1 MLGLGS
7 SIVKSNSAAFVDS
20 LPGLAISLSLR
31 LIPGGSYS
39 GPAITVT
46 TDGVDSQ
53 DINFNGSNLDTAA
66 LESFAG
72 SGDAYVSTWFDQS
85 GNSHNAIQTS
95 FSNMPKIVSN
105 GSTILENGK
114 PAIEFNG
121 SQYLYVW
128 KNSAAPAR
136 FRDMGDAI
144 TAFIVE
150 KATAIASAGNEWFN
164 AYTIAEIRNNTAH
177 GSARAPLNIGY
188 TSSKFG
194 FGATDSY
201 TSGDELV
208 LSGTLTSAQRLST
221 SIVDGD
227 DLNVD
232 LDTVSAIDHTFTA
245 AANCRSLKCST
256 KPLTTFSIGSR
267 SSNTGVLG
275 FNTFEGT
282 MQEITLYKSVE
293 TDIKAAV
300 EANINS
306 YYFSYSYLLDDY
318 SGAAVAYSL
327 RLLRS
332 GYTGD
337 AIIVT
342 TNGTDSQSIGFVNN
356 ELDTASLETF
366 ANGGDAYVSS
376 WLDQSGNG
384 KNVTQTTF
392 SAMPKIVSSG
402 STILENGKAAVQ
414 FDGGN
419 DQLTSTFGTT
429 YNQPTYSFLVHNFT
443 SAPSAFDGVIGSIG
457 NEHRLIVNG
466 TLKYTLQAG
475 GALGYNQY
483 STNQSLV
490 SYKIQQSDPKLFFNE
505 TQQSISSGSAIGT
518 TGLQGLILG
527 GISSGSSS
535 GNTPVQIQELVI
547 FNSNQDSNRTGIE
560 TNINDFYSI

>member
-7 SIVKSNSAAFVDS
+7 SIVKSNSAAFVDA
-20 LPGLAISLSLR
+20 LAGLAISLSLR

-53 DINFNGSNLDTAA
+53 DINFSGSDLDTAA

-72 SGDAYVSTWFDQS
+72 SGDAYVSTWYDQS
-85 GNSHNAIQTS
+85 GNSHNAIQTT
-95 FSNMPKIVSN
+95 FSNMPKIVSS

-114 PAIEFNG
+114 PAMQFSG

-227 DLNVD
+227 DLNVY
-232 LDTVSAIDHTFTA
+232 LDTVSAIDHTFSA
-245 AANCRSLKCST
+245 AANCRSLKCAQAGFNT
-256 KPLTTFSIGSR
+256 LTTFSIGSR

-300 EANINS
+300 EANITS

-318 SGAAVAYSL
+318 SGAAAAYSL
-327 RLLRS
+327 RLLDSTYS
-332 GYTGD
+332 GSAVRVRRASDNTEQD
-337 AIIVT
+337 
-342 TNGTDSQSIGFVNN
+342 IGFSNN
-356 ELDTASLETF
+356 ELDTSSLETF
-366 ANGGDAYVSS
+366 CSGTDGFVTTWY
-376 WLDQSGNG
+376 DQSGNA
-384 KNVTQTTF
+384 NNATQTTASNQNQIVASGTTITLSGKPSIQGGNGQLAISSIPANDF
-392 SAMPKIVSSG
+392 SIIHINEGLGYIANIGGYIRISDY
-402 STILENGKAAVQ
+402 LRYN
-414 FDGGN
+414 FGGN
-419 DQLTSTFGTT
+419 DYVSNTALASNLSLYNGSRDGTSLTLRRNGSEM
-429 YNQPTYSFLVHNFT
+429 NNSPFT
-443 SAPSAFDGVIGSIG
+443 S
-457 NEHRLIVNG
+457 N
-466 TLKYTLQAG
+466 TT
-475 GALGYNQY
+475 AL
-483 STNQSLV
+483 SVTA
-490 SYKIQQSDPKLFFNE
+490 LF
-505 TQQSISSGSAIGT
+505 G
-518 TGLQGLILG
+518 QGL
-527 GISSGSSS
+527 
-535 GNTPVQIQELVI
+535 
-547 FNSNQDSNRTGIE
+547 FNYPGKVSEFIIYDSNQGSNMSGIE
-560 TNINDFYSI
+560 TNINDFYSIY

>member
-53 DINFNGSNLDTAA
+53 DINFSGSNLDTAA

-72 SGDAYVSTWFDQS
+72 SGDAYVSTWYDQS
-85 GNSHNAIQTS
+85 GNSHNAIQPS
-95 FSNMPKIVSN
+95 FSNMPKIVSS
-105 GSTILENGK
+105 GSNILENGK
-114 PAIEFNG
+114 PAVEFNG

-150 KATAIASAGNEWFN
+150 KATTIASAGNEWFN

-245 AANCRSLKCST
+245 AANCRSLKCAQAGFNT
-256 KPLTTFSIGSR
+256 LTTFSIGSR
-267 SSNTGVLG
+267 SSNSGALG

-306 YYFSYSYLLDDY
+306 YY
-318 SGAAVAYSL
+318 SL
-327 RLLRS
+327 
-332 GYTGD
+332 
-337 AIIVT
+337 
-342 TNGTDSQSIGFVNN
+342 
-356 ELDTASLETF
+356 
-366 ANGGDAYVSS
+366 
-376 WLDQSGNG
+376 
-384 KNVTQTTF
+384 
-392 SAMPKIVSSG
+392 
-402 STILENGKAAVQ
+402 
-414 FDGGN
+414 
-419 DQLTSTFGTT
+419 
-429 YNQPTYSFLVHNFT
+429 
-443 SAPSAFDGVIGSIG
+443 
-457 NEHRLIVNG
+457 
-466 TLKYTLQAG
+466 
-475 GALGYNQY
+475 
-483 STNQSLV
+483 
-490 SYKIQQSDPKLFFNE
+490 
-505 TQQSISSGSAIGT
+505 
-518 TGLQGLILG
+518 
-527 GISSGSSS
+527 
-535 GNTPVQIQELVI
+535 
-547 FNSNQDSNRTGIE
+547 
-560 TNINDFYSI
+560 